1 MCGNVPFFFLLSLF
15 IYNLSFYIIQKIV
28 IGLKHKRDNSCR
40 ILCFFLNI
48 NSIGECQ
55 IPVPEKVQEKDEK
68 SSEKDLNEDD
78 RRVLE
83 ELISRSSND
92 GYIKFDIEF
101 NKRLQDLARRWL
113 AE

>member
-1 MCGNVPFFFLLSLF
+1 M
-15 IYNLSFYIIQKIV
+15 
-28 IGLKHKRDNSCR
+28 
-40 ILCFFLNI
+40 
-48 NSIGECQ
+48 
-55 IPVPEKVQEKDEK
+55 QEKDEK
-68 SSEKDLNEDD
+68 SSEKGLNEDD